1 MYYLEHCLRQAGVA
15 SPAVVG
21 FVRTGGEDW
30 IADDLRAEM
39 LDVFPR
45 TAIVECAAGDAAPP
59 RADLYVV
66 PATGTHDFPFHDVLY
81 RQLEAVADTLAALP
95 RSTPVLL
102 CRVHW
107 REAEVVRLQHLWRWR
122 AMRRLEALAIGIL
135 DRETPLRRF
144 LRPLA

>member
-15 SPAVVG
+15 PPAVVG

-30 IADDLRAEM
+30 IADDLRAEL

-45 TAIVECAAGDAAPP
+45 ATIVECAAGDAAPQP
-59 RADLYVV
+59 ADLYVV
-66 PATGTHDFPFHDVLY
+66 PVTGTHDFPFHDVLY
-81 RQLEAVADTLAALP
+81 RQLDRVADTLACLP
-95 RSTPVLL
+95 RATPVLL

-122 AMRRLEALAIGIL
+122 ALRRLESLAIGLL
-135 DRETPLRRF
+135 DRETPLRRL

>member
-15 SPAVVG
+15 PPAVVG

-30 IADDLRAEM
+30 IADDLRAEL
-39 LDVFPR
+39 LDLFPR
-45 TAIVECAAGDAAPP
+45 AAIAECAAGDAAPP

-66 PATGTHDFPFHDVLY
+66 PVTGTHDFPFHDVLY
-81 RQLEAVADTLAALP
+81 RQLDGVADTLAGLP
-95 RSTPVLL
+95 RATPVLL

-122 AMRRLEALAIGIL
+122 ALRRLEALAIGLL
-135 DRETPLRRF
+135 DRETPLRRL